1 MRVHP
6 SQVVPGCIIT
16 NDILGKT
23 NRPLITKNTVVK
35 DIHKQVLHRFLV
47 QQVEVAP
54 KLSSGEPFMPE
65 APEEPAI
72 ESRVEK
78 HIADPKTFMEQYLQA
93 VKAYKKWFA
102 EWQAG
107 ATIHIGA
114 VREVLVPLLEQ
125 IKKSRKDIFMLHHFS
140 TKDDYLYHHAVS
152 TALIA
157 AFLGEKLGM
166 NRGEW
171 IQLGLA
177 GLLSDAGM
185 AKLSKQILLKET
197 SLTEK
202 EYQEVKKHPT
212 FSYRMV
218 ENIPVLNKAAKLG
231 ILQHHE
237 RLDGSGYPLATEEKK
252 IHMFARVIAVSDM
265 YHAMTSER
273 LYRSKQ
279 SPFLVLELMM
289 KEQFGRFDH
298 AVVQA
303 FVKSMTNYTTGTKVK
318 LSNEQSGEIVFVDPA
333 HPTRPMIRI
342 DEGSDIIYLKD
353 FNDIYISEIY
363 D

>member
-1 MRVHP
+1 MRIHP
-6 SQVVPGCIIT
+6 SQVIPGCIIMK
-16 NDILGKT
+16 DIIGKT

-54 KLSSGEPFMPE
+54 KLSSGDPFLPG
-65 APEEPAI
+65 AVEEPAM
-72 ESRVEK
+72 ECPVEK
-78 HIADPKTFMEQYLQA
+78 KIAEPRTFLDQYLQA
-93 VKAYKKWFA
+93 VKQYKKWFA
-102 EWQAG
+102 QWQAG
-107 ATIHIGA
+107 GVIHIGA
-114 VREVLVPLLEQ
+114 IRQVVVPLLEQ
-125 IKKSRKDIFMLHHFS
+125 IKKYRKNIFMLHHFS

-152 TALIA
+152 TGLIA
-157 AFLGEKLGM
+157 AFLGEEMGM
-166 NRGEW
+166 NRGDW

-185 AKLSKQILLKET
+185 AKMNEQIILKET
-197 SLTEK
+197 SLTGK

-212 FSYRMV
+212 YSYRMV

-237 RLDGSGYPLATEEKK
+237 RLDGSGYPLATNKKK

-289 KEQFGRFDH
+289 KEQFGRFDYT
-298 AVVQA
+298 VVQT
-303 FVKSMTNYTTGTKVK
+303 FIKSMTNYTTGTKVK
-318 LSNEQSGEIVFVDPA
+318 LSNDRSGEIVFVEPA
-333 HPTRPMIRI
+333 NPTRPMVRI
-342 DEGSDIIYLKD
+342 ADGADIINLKH
-353 FNDIYISEIY
+353 FHNIYISEIY